1 MSGKSFHVQPGG
13 RLSGELRVPGDKSMS
28 HRAIMFASL
37 AHGTSRIS
45 GFLESA
51 DCLATLNAFG
61 AMGMTHVLDQDT
73 RVIKGM
79 GLNGL
84 RAPAAALDLGNSGT
98 SMRLLSGIM
107 AGQAFDSVLT
117 GDASLSRR
125 PMKRVI
131 DPLRE
136 MGANIEGR
144 DGDRAPLSITGG
156 AQLTA
161 IDYTPPVASAQ
172 IKSCVLLA
180 GLYAEGTTRVHEP
193 GISRDHTE
201 RMLSA
206 FGVEVERDGDT
217 VAVAGGQSL
226 SAADVKVPAD
236 LSSAAFF
243 MVGASIAAG
252 SDITL
257 RGVGINATRRGV
269 IDILLAMGADITLE
283 NERDQAGEPVADIRV
298 RSAEL
303 RGIDIGTDQVELA
316 IDECPAIFVAAAC
329 AAGTTRVTGAAEL
342 RVKECDRIAVMAE
355 GLVRLGVEC
364 SELDDGLT
372 IVGRADADVFAGG
385 EIASHEDHRIAMS
398 FAMAAL
404 RASAPI
410 VIDDCDYVDTSFPGF
425 VELATEAGLDIEARS
440 AE

>member
-1 MSGKSFHVQPGG
+1 MSGRRFHVQPGG
-13 RLSGELRVPGDKSMS
+13 ALTGDVRVPGDKSIS
-28 HRAIMFASL
+28 HRAIMFAAL

-61 AMGMTHVLDQDT
+61 AMGMTHVMDGHT

-79 GLNGL
+79 GMDGL
-84 RAPAAALDLGNSGT
+84 RAPGSPLNLGNSGT
-98 SMRLLSGIM
+98 SMRLLSGVM
-107 AGQAFDSVLT
+107 VGQAFDSVLT

-125 PMKRVI
+125 PMQRVLE
-131 DPLRE
+131 PLRR
-136 MGANIEGR
+136 MGAKVEGR
-144 DGDRAPLSITGG
+144 DGDRAPVAISGG
-156 AQLTA
+156 AALSA

-180 GLYAEGTTRVHEP
+180 ALYAGGTTRVHEP

-201 RMLSA
+201 RMLTA
-206 FGVEVERDGDT
+206 FGVEIGRNDDT
-217 VAVAGGQSL
+217 IAVAGGQSL
-226 SAADVKVPAD
+226 SSTDVMVPAD

-243 MVGASIAAG
+243 MVGAAIAPG

-269 IDILLAMGADITLE
+269 IDILLAMGADITLDDQ
-283 NERDQAGEPVADIRV
+283 RDRAGEPVADIRV
-298 RSAEL
+298 RAADL
-303 RGIDIGTDQVELA
+303 QGIDIGAAEVELA

-329 AAGTTRVTGAAEL
+329 AEGTTRVTGAAEL

-355 GLVRLGVEC
+355 GLNRLGVTCHEVA
-364 SELDDGLT
+364 DGLT
-372 IVGRADADVFAGG
+372 IVGQPQGASFAGG
-385 EIASHEDHRIAMS
+385 EIASHADHRIAMS

-404 RASAPI
+404 RAAAPI
-410 VIDDCDYVDTSFPGF
+410 AIDDCDYVDTSFPDF
-425 VELATEAGLDIEARS
+425 VELAGHAGLAIQARTS
-440 AE
+440 A

>member
-1 MSGKSFHVQPGG
+1 MSTTRFHVAPGG
-13 RLSGELRVPGDKSMS
+13 RLTGDVRVPGDKSIS
-28 HRAIMFASL
+28 HRAIMFAAL
-37 AHGTSRIS
+37 ADGTSRIS

-61 AMGMTHVLDQDT
+61 AMGLTHVLDQGT

-79 GLNGL
+79 GMRGL
-84 RAPAAALDLGNSGT
+84 RAPAAPLNLGNSGT

-107 AGQAFDSVLT
+107 AGQSFDSVLT

-131 DPLRE
+131 EPLRQ
-136 MGANIEGR
+136 MGARIDGQ
-144 DGDRAPLSITGG
+144 DGDRAPLAIRGG
-156 AQLTA
+156 TTLSA

-193 GISRDHTE
+193 GVSRDHTE
-201 RMLSA
+201 RMLRA
-206 FGVEVERDGDT
+206 FGVELERDNAT
-217 VAVAGGQSL
+217 IALAGGQSL
-226 SAADVKVPAD
+226 KATEVVVPAD

-243 MVGASIAAG
+243 LVGASIALD

-257 RGVGINATRRGV
+257 RDVGINATRRGV

-298 RSAEL
+298 RSAAL
-303 RGIDIGTDQVELA
+303 KGIDIGAAQVELA
-316 IDECPAIFVAAAC
+316 IDECPALFVAAAC
-329 AAGTTRVTGAAEL
+329 ASGTTRVTGAAEL

-355 GLVRLGVEC
+355 GLTRLGVEC
-364 SELDDGLT
+364 SEVEDGLT
-372 IVGRADADVFAGG
+372 IVGRPEGASFGSAD
-385 EIASHEDHRIAMS
+385 IASHEDHRIAMS
-398 FAMAAL
+398 FAMAGL
-404 RASAPI
+404 RAAGTI
-410 VIDDCDYVDTSFPGF
+410 TIDDCGYVDTSFPGF
-425 VELATEAGLDIEARS
+425 VELAATAGLEIEARS
-440 AE
+440 EQ

>member
-1 MSGKSFHVQPGG
+1 MNGRTFHVQPGG
-13 RLSGELRVPGDKSMS
+13 ALSGEVTVPGDKSIS

-37 AHGTSRIS
+37 ARGTSRIS

-61 AMGMTHVLDQDT
+61 AMGVTHGLEGAT
-73 RVIKGM
+73 RVIEGM
-79 GLNGL
+79 GLHGL
-84 RAPAAALDLGNSGT
+84 HAPAAALDLGNSGT

-131 DPLRE
+131 DPLRR
-136 MGANIEGR
+136 MGAKIAGR

-156 AQLTA
+156 ARLAA

-193 GISRDHTE
+193 GVSRDHTE
-201 RMLSA
+201 RMLDA
-206 FGVEVERDGDT
+206 FGVGIARDGNT
-217 VAVAGGQSL
+217 VALAGGQAL
-226 SAADVKVPAD
+226 SATDVEVPAD

-243 MVGASIAAG
+243 MVGASIARG
-252 SDITL
+252 GDITL

-303 RGIDIGTDQVELA
+303 RGIDIGAAEVELA

-342 RVKECDRIAVMAE
+342 RVKECDRIAVMAQ
-355 GLVRLGVEC
+355 GLRQLGVDCHEV
-364 SELDDGLT
+364 EDGLT
-372 IVGRADADVFAGG
+372 LVGRPQGDAFGGG

-398 FAMAAL
+398 FAMAGL

-425 VELATEAGLDIEARS
+425 VELAAQTGLNIQTRAPS
-440 AE
+440 

>member
-13 RLSGELRVPGDKSMS
+13 ALGGDIRVPGDKSIS
-28 HRAIMFASL
+28 HRAIMFAAL
-37 AHGTSRIS
+37 ADGTTRIS

-61 AMGMTHVLDQDT
+61 AMGLSHVLDNGA
-73 RVIKGM
+73 RVIKGLGM
-79 GLNGL
+79 QGL
-84 RAPAAALDLGNSGT
+84 RAPAAPLDLGNSGT

-107 AGQAFDSVLT
+107 AGQTFDSVLT

-131 DPLRE
+131 EPLRQ
-136 MGANIEGR
+136 MGAQIEGR
-144 DGDRAPLSITGG
+144 DGDRAPLAITGG
-156 AQLTA
+156 VVLNA

-180 GLYAEGTTRVHEP
+180 GLYADGTTRVHEP

-206 FGVEVERDGDT
+206 FGVTVERDGDT
-217 VAVAGGQSL
+217 VSVSGGQSL
-226 SAADVKVPAD
+226 QATDVAVPAD

-243 MVGASIAAG
+243 MVGASIAPG

-257 RGVGINATRRGV
+257 RDVGVNATRRGV
-269 IDILLAMGADITLE
+269 IDVLLAMGADITLI

-303 RGIDIGTDQVELA
+303 RGVEIGADEVELA
-316 IDECPAIFVAAAC
+316 IDECPALFVAAAC
-329 AAGTTRVTGAAEL
+329 AQGTTRVTGAGEL

-355 GLVRLGVEC
+355 GLARLGVDC
-364 SELDDGLT
+364 HELEDGIV
-372 IVGRADADVFAGG
+372 IVGQPDTPSFSGG
-385 EIASHEDHRIAMS
+385 SIASHEDHRIAMS

-404 RASAPI
+404 RASGPVI
-410 VIDDCDYVDTSFPGF
+410 IDDCDYVDTSFPGF
-425 VELATEAGLDIEARS
+425 VELAAQAGLDIQAGA